1 MELLTT
7 YRAKGLTIGL
17 EFLFKYD
24 LNGNLREF
32 QIVEGILN
40 GEQMVWL
47 FSSNFPATESVIKL
61 KWMKIDKYKKVF
73 EVTVSPADVSFE
85 AFWNLYGYKVDK
97 FQAEKYFKKLKE
109 ADLIKLF
116 LSIPE
121 YKKFC
126 ERKNIAQKYPSTY
139 ITQRSFIDDYKRL

>member
-1 MELLTT
+1 MIEQLTT
-7 YRAKGLTIGL
+7 YRAKGKDIGL

-32 QIVEGILN
+32 KIEEGQLN

-47 FSSNFPATESVIKL
+47 FSSNFPATEGVIKAN
-61 KWMKIDKYKKVF
+61 WMKLDKYKKVF
-73 EVTVSPADVSFE
+73 EVQVSPADLSFE
-85 AFWNLYGYKVDK
+85 AFWKLYDYKVDK
-97 FQAEKYFKKLKE
+97 FQADKYFKKLKE
-109 ADLIKLF
+109 ADIIKLF

-126 ERKNIAQKYPSTY
+126 IRKKIHHLHQ
-139 ITQRSFIDDYKRL
+139 